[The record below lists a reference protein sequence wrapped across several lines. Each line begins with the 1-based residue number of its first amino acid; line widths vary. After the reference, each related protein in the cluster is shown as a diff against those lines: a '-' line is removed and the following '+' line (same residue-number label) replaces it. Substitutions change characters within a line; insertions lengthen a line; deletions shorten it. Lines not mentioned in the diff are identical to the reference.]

1 MRNEQAHQDRKG
13 DPWLLWCIP
22 FEVLIGVGVAL
33 ATFQV
38 LLELIRLW
46 IGTELFGGY
55 IFGIGAL
62 ILGGLAG
69 LGFAVFALTRRN
81 PNLRLMVDIAGLVFW
96 LVGFVIPREYEDY
109 KRKAEEHARTEKA
122 VTEKRTDQIEFN
134 AWLENLK
141 TIGQHASPGVVPP
154 MLTVEDNGTT
164 VKVTNIHDKEIV
176 VALARVR
183 QDPAAPGAWKGC
195 GMYTDSPPGLGGG
208 RFYHYTLSPK
218 DHLTFS
224 THENCASAFLEAPIE
239 YRLGRR
245 AGNIG
250 WWSDSAFAKPEGRE
264 YEGIR

>member
-69 LGFAVFALTRRN
+69 LGFAVFALTRRE
-81 PNLRLMVDIAGLVFW
+81 PKFRLMVDIAGLVFW

-141 TIGQHASPGVVPP
+141 KTGQHAPPGVVPP

-183 QDPAAPGAWKGC
+183 QDPAAPGGWKGC
-195 GMYTDSPPGLGGG
+195 GMYEGARGS
-208 RFYHYTLSPK
+208 RFYFIYLGPRKSLMYTPW
-218 DHLTFS
+218 
-224 THENCASAFLEAPIE
+224 EECAGNFVNAPIE
-239 YRLGRR
+239 YRIGQRPPE
-245 AGNIG
+245 IG